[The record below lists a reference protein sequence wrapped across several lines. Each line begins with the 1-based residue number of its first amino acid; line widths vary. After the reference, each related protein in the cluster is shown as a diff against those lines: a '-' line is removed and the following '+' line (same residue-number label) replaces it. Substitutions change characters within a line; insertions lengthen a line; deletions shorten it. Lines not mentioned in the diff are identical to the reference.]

1 MRVCH
6 LLLAAVVSLPAM
18 LAAQD
23 ATAYAARPIQLADP
37 ANFDTTCAPCT
48 DFWQYVNGAWD
59 RRAVIPARYSTA
71 GLDREVIDRNEAL
84 LHRILDNATR
94 PGADTSDAAT
104 RLIGTFYGTCMDSVR
119 AARDGARPLDSLFR
133 RIASVSDR
141 AALPGFLGGLLRQG
155 IDAGVPF
162 YPFPDMAHSDT
173 LRLNSYQGSYGL
185 PDRDYYLRGDSNFV
199 VARRHY
205 DAHLVRMFRLIG
217 DGAAQARV
225 EADRVWRLEL
235 ALATAALPSEQATKF
250 PLLHH
255 PVRRDRLDSM
265 TPHLAWTGYL
275 DALGVPGV
283 SQINVMIPAELHALD
298 SLLAAAPLPDWRSYL
313 RWRVAHYAAPYLS
326 PAFEREH
333 LAYRRIV
340 AGETELK
347 PRWQRCMLATDQK
360 MGEALGQAYV
370 REAFTPEAKRRML
383 EMVADLRTVLATR
396 LGRLTWMSEP
406 TQREAERKLD
416 AMKSKIGYPDT
427 WRDYSALHLARG
439 AFLANMLAA
448 ERFEVDRQLRRVD
461 GLVDRTEWSMTP
473 ATDNAYFNTSNDE
486 IVFPAG
492 ILQPPYFDVT
502 SDDAANYGAI
512 GAIIGHEMLHAFDD
526 DGRHFDSRGNLSD
539 WWTPAD
545 SAAFERR
552 ADVVVAQYGSYVGV
566 DTMHLNGRLT
576 LGENLADIGGLRV
589 AYEAWQLARGRHP
602 DTAVVDG
609 VTPEQ
614 RFFIGYAASWR
625 NKYRPEVLRNYLV
638 SNPHSPD
645 HWRVVGALSQMEEF
659 ARAFRCGPGD
669 AMVQPPERR
678 LDLW

>member
-6 LLLAAVVSLPAM
+6 LLLAAVAFLVPN

-23 ATAYAARPIQLADP
+23 STAHGPLPLADP

-48 DFWQYVNGAWD
+48 DFWRYVNGAWD
-59 RRAVIPARYSTA
+59 REAVIPAHYSTA
-71 GLDREVIDRNEAL
+71 GLDRDVKDRNEAL
-84 LHRILDNATR
+84 LHRILDDATR
-94 PGADTSDAAT
+94 VDAAASDAAT

-119 AARDGARPLDSLFR
+119 AAREGARPLDSLFR

-141 AALPGFLGGLLRQG
+141 PALAGLLGGLMRLG

-162 YPFPDMAHSDT
+162 FPFPDMAHSDT

-199 VARRHY
+199 VARRDY
-205 DAHLVRMFRLIG
+205 RAHLVRMFRLIG
-217 DGAAQARV
+217 DDASQARL

-255 PVRRDRLDSM
+255 PALRARLDSL
-265 TPHLAWTGYL
+265 TPHLAWARYL
-275 DALGVPGV
+275 EALALPRV
-283 SQINVMIPAELHALD
+283 SQINVMIPAELQALD
-298 SLLAAAPLPDWRSYL
+298 SLVSAVPLPDWRSYL
-313 RWRVAHYAAPYLS
+313 RWRVAHFAAPYLG

-333 LAYRRIV
+333 LVYRHVV
-340 AGETELK
+340 AGETELE
-347 PRWQRCMLATDQK
+347 PRWQRCMLVTDQQV
-360 MGEALGQAYV
+360 GEALGQAYV

-383 EMVADLRTVLATR
+383 QLVADFRSVLATR
-396 LGRLTWMSEP
+396 LQRLTWMSAP
-406 TQREAERKLD
+406 TRREAQRKLD
-416 AMKSKIGYPDT
+416 QMTHKIGYPDR
-427 WRDYSALHLARG
+427 WRDYSALHLVRG
-439 AFLANMLAA
+439 TFLGNLLAA
-448 ERFEVDRQLRRVD
+448 QRFEVDRQFHRVD
-461 GLVDRTEWSMTP
+461 GLVDRTEWQMTP
-473 ATDNAYFNTSNDE
+473 QTDNAYFNPSNDE

-502 SDDAANYGAI
+502 ADDAANYGAI
-512 GAIIGHEMLHAFDD
+512 GAVIGHEMLHAFDD
-526 DGRHFDSRGNLSD
+526 SGRHFDSKGNLSE

-545 SAAFERR
+545 SAAFEQR
-552 ADVVVAQYGSYVGV
+552 ADVVVAQYDGYVGV

-589 AYEAWQLARGRHP
+589 AYEAWQLARQRHS
-602 DTAVVDG
+602 DTTSGG

-614 RFFIGYAASWR
+614 RFFLAYAASWR

-659 ARAFRCGPGD
+659 ARAFGCHPGD